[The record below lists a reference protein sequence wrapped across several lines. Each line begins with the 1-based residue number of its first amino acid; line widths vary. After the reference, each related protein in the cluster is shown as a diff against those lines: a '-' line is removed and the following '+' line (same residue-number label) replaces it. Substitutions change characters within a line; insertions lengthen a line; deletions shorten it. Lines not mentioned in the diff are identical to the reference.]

1 MDGQKSRRDTS
12 GYLRE
17 RTGCILS
24 YEHAVVEIE
33 ESEKEPYRNRGARES
48 GPTPSQA
55 AKSTGPRTASDR
67 GTEEQRLFASIRDS
81 ECVYVG
87 TRIFLDVTHMLWRVA
102 ATLYGYAACGPGLA
116 LNFSSAV
123 NDSIET
129 RRRIYR
135 PPSTLPGAP

>member
-48 GPTPSQA
+48 GPSQA
-55 AKSTGPRTASDR
+55 AKSTGRKRAS
-67 GTEEQRLFASIRDS
+67 FASIRF
-81 ECVYVG
+81 
-87 TRIFLDVTHMLWRVA
+87 RIRFGVRIRGYENFLRCDAHALA
-102 ATLYGYAACGPGLA
+102 CSGYA
-116 LNFSSAV
+116 V
-123 NDSIET
+123 RI
-129 RRRIYR
+129 RRVWARAGTQFLIG
-135 PPSTLPGAP
+135 SE